1 MPPVRQLAQ
10 PVLAREQVGAPYD
23 QGQLG
28 DLGRLD
34 LLPADGNPPRRAVL
48 RDADAVDQGQAQ
60 PDGGHREQRVGEGTE
75 QPRRRAGRGP
85 HQRQPD
91 GGAEQLLLEVGVRR
105 KPGAQVGDGCGGLHH
120 DQAQAKQQD
129 GNAEDQVVRRER
141 PVEQPA
147 PDPDPVPYPAQAR
160 HARPG
165 GLRLGRGVHIRVGQA
180 VSAAGNLEIHG
191 SSLFA
196 GPRQD
201 PDIRRVSA
209 ADFDAAR
216 PRRRPGAGPAAAPGG
231 WAVAGLW
238 HHGRR

>member
-1 MPPVRQLAQ
+1 VPPVRQLAQ

-34 LLPADGNPPRRAVL
+34 LLPADGDPPRRAVL

-75 QPRRRAGRGP
+75 QPRRRAGRRP

-129 GNAEDQVVRRER
+129 GDAEDQVVRRER

-147 PDPDPVPYPAQAR
+147 PGPDPVSYPAQAR

-165 GLRLGRGVHIRVGQA
+165 GLRLGRGVRIRVGQA
-180 VSAAGNLEIHG
+180 VSAAGNLEIHD

-209 ADFDAAR
+209 ADFDAPGR
-216 PRRRPGAGPAAAPGG
+216 GPPGAGSYAATGG
-231 WAVAGLW
+231 RAVAGLW